1 MRYAKAVAGATV
13 MVLWASVAAAQ
24 AKPNFA
30 GKWQLDQEKTQAANP
45 NAGGGGGGGGGGG
58 RGGMGGPMT
67 IVADANTLTITR
79 ETPNGAMTTTY
90 KLDGTEQTITMGQG
104 EAKATAKWEGN
115 TIVVNVTR
123 QGQNGEVKTNTV
135 YSLEGDYLV
144 VANTQPP
151 RGGGDPVTRKSY
163 YKKAS

>member
-1 MRYAKAVAGATV
+1 

-30 GKWQLDQEKTQAANP
+30 GKWTLDQEKTTAANP
-45 NAGGGGGGGGGGG
+45 AQQGGGGGGGGG

-67 IVADANTLTITR
+67 IAVDANTLKITR
-79 ETPNGAMTTTY
+79 ETPNGALEQVY
-90 KLDGTEQTITMGQG
+90 KLDGSESTIQMGQM
-104 EAKATAKWEGN
+104 EAKAVAKWDGDN
-115 TIVVNVTR
+115 IVIVTTR
-123 QGQNGEVKTNTV
+123 QGQNGEVKTTAV
-135 YSLEGDYLV
+135 YSIEGDYLV

-151 RGGGDPVTRKSY
+151 RGGGDPVTRKNY

>member
-1 MRYAKAVAGATV
+1 
-13 MVLWASVAAAQ
+13 MVLWASLAAAQ

-30 GKWQLDQEKTQAANP
+30 GKWTLDQEKTQASNP
-45 NAGGGGGGGGGGG
+45 APQGGGGGGGGGGG

-67 IVADANTLTITR
+67 IALDANTLTITR
-79 ETPNGAMTTTY
+79 ETPNGAMNQVY
-90 KLDGTEQTITMGQG
+90 KLDGSESTIQMGQM

-115 TIVVNVTR
+115 TIVVTTTR
-123 QGQNGEVKTNTV
+123 QGQNGEVKTTAV
-135 YSLEGDYLV
+135 YSIDGDYLV